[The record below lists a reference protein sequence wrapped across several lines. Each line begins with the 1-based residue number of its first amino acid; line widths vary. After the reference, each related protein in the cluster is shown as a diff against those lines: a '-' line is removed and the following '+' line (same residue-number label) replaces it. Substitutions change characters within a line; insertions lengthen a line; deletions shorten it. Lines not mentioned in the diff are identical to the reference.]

1 MPLNLNNL
9 PDSPGIY
16 LFYDKQGLVYVGKAT
31 SLKNRVKSY
40 FKIGRKT
47 PRPIEMMIHE
57 IVNIE
62 YKVTD
67 SVLEAI
73 LLEGEYIKKYLPKYN
88 VAWKDDKSWNYIVIT
103 KDNYPK
109 VLTLRAHDRKNL
121 AQIDEQKMYSHIF
134 GPYPGL
140 KTKEMMNILRR
151 LFYISECL
159 PRHSSKAKSG
169 EPSAKRPCL
178 YYQMGQCLGVCVGEI
193 SVRDYKQKVINPLI
207 MFLRG
212 KKKMLIKNLEKRMNL
227 NARQNEFEEAGRV
240 RDQIAALQKIQDIAL
255 LNKSFFEESE
265 RKKSVRIEGYDISN
279 LGATDKVGS
288 MVVFDEIGPVKRDYR
303 KFNIKSVEGQSDV
316 DCLDEVLTRRLKHNE
331 WPKPNVFLI
340 DGGKPQINRTLQVL
354 RKFNINIPVV
364 GIAKGPKR
372 DKNQFILSSKQADFV
387 SWVQKNKF
395 LLIQVRDE
403 AHRFAINFNRSKRKI

>member
-1 MPLNLNNL
+1 MFKKISSL

-16 LFYDKQGLVYVGKAT
+16 LFYDKNGLVYVGKAT

-62 YKVTD
+62 YKTTD

-88 VAWKDDKSWNYIVIT
+88 VAWKDDKSWNYIVIS
-103 KDNYPK
+103 KDLYPK
-109 VLTLRAHDRKNL
+109 VLTLRAHDRKNI
-121 AQIDEQKMYSHIF
+121 AKIDEQKMYSHIF

-159 PRHSSKAKSG
+159 PY
-169 EPSAKRPCL
+169 AKRPCL
-178 YYQMGQCLGVCVGEI
+178 YYQMGQCLGVCAGDI
-193 SVRDYKQKVINPLI
+193 STTDYKRKVINPLI

-212 KKKMLIKNLEKRMNL
+212 RKKMLIKNLEKQMNMS
-227 NARQNEFEEAGRV
+227 ARQNEFEEAGRV
-240 RDQIAALQKIQDIAL
+240 RDQVAALQKIQDIAL

-265 RKKSVRIEGYDISN
+265 RKKTVRVEGYDISN

-288 MVVFDEIGPVKRDYR
+288 MVVFDEIGPMKRDYR
-303 KFNIKSVEGQSDV
+303 KFNIKTVEGQSDV

-331 WPKPNVFLI
+331 WPLPNVFLI

-403 AHRFAINFNRSKRKI
+403 AHRFAISFNRSKRKI

>member
-1 MPLNLNNL
+1 MIIQDLKNL
-9 PDSPGIY
+9 PDAPGIY
-16 LFYDKQGLVYVGKAT
+16 LFYDKQGLVYVGKAS
-31 SLKNRVKSY
+31 SLKNRVRSY

-47 PRPIEMMIHE
+47 ARPIEQMIHE

-88 VAWKDDKSWNYIVIT
+88 VAWKDDKSWNYIIIS
-103 KDNYPK
+103 KDIYPK

-121 AQIDEQKMYSHIF
+121 VNLDEQKMYSHVF
-134 GPYPGL
+134 GPYPGM

-151 LFYISECL
+151 LFYISECEF
-159 PRHSSKAKSG
+159 G
-169 EPSAKRPCL
+169 AKRPCL
-178 YYQMGQCLGVCVGEI
+178 YYQMGQCLGVCIGEI
-193 SVRDYKQKVINPLI
+193 SSADYKEKVINPLI

-212 KKKMLIKNLEKRMNL
+212 KKKMLIKNLEKQMNVS
-227 NARQNEFEEAGRV
+227 ARQNEFEEAGRF
-240 RDQIAALQKIQDIAL
+240 RDQITALQKIQDIAL

-265 RKKSVRIEGYDISN
+265 RKREVRIEGYDISN

-288 MVVFDEIGPVKRDYR
+288 MVVFDETGPVKKDYR

-316 DCLDEVLTRRLKHNE
+316 DCLDEVLTRRLKHSE
-331 WPKPNVFLI
+331 WPLPNVFLI
-340 DGGKPQINRTLQVL
+340 DGGKPQVNRTLQVL
-354 RKFNINIPVV
+354 REFKLDIPVV

-372 DKNQFILSSKQADFV
+372 DKNQFILSSKKADFV
-387 SWVQKNKF
+387 SWLQKNKF

-403 AHRFAINFNRSKRKI
+403 AHRFAIRFNRSKRKI

>member
-1 MPLNLNNL
+1 MSLNLNNL

-16 LFYDKQGLVYVGKAT
+16 LFYDSKGLVYIGKAS

-40 FKIGRKT
+40 WKRGRKT
-47 PRPIEMMIHE
+47 PRPIEQMINE

-62 YKVTD
+62 YKTTD

-73 LLEGEYIKKYLPKYN
+73 LLEGEYIKKYRPKYN

-103 KDNYPK
+103 RDLYPK
-109 VLTLRAHDRKNL
+109 VLTLRAHDRKNFI
-121 AQIDEQKMYSHIF
+121 QTDEHKMYSHIF

-151 LFYISECL
+151 LFYISECE
-159 PRHSSKAKSG
+159 AN
-169 EPSAKRPCL
+169 AKRPCI
-178 YYQMGQCLGVCVGEI
+178 YYQMVQCLGVCTGEI
-193 SVRDYKQKVINPLI
+193 SAKDYKEKVINPLF

-212 KKKMLIKNLEKRMNL
+212 KKKMLIKNLKKQMNVV
-227 NARQNEFEEAGRV
+227 ARENNFEEAGRL
-240 RDQIAALQKIQDIAL
+240 RDQVQALQKIQDIAL

-265 RKKSVRIEGYDISN
+265 NKVAVRIEGYDISN

-288 MVVFDEIGPVKRDYR
+288 MVVFDAIGPVKKDYR
-303 KFNIKSVEGQSDV
+303 KFNIKSVTGQSDV

-331 WPKPNVFLI
+331 WPLPNVFLI
-340 DGGKPQINRTLQVL
+340 DGGKPQVNRVL
-354 RKFNINIPVV
+354 RVLHRNNINISVV
-364 GIAKGPKR
+364 GIVKGQKR
-372 DKNQFILSSKQADFV
+372 DKNQFILSSKQVDFV
-387 SWVQKNKF
+387 AWVRKNRV
-395 LLIQVRDE
+395 LLIQTRDE